1 MATGPERGSNSAAC
15 QSLDVMILVLGYE
28 GQDMDR
34 SKGIA
39 YCGLVCAA
47 CEIVDCV
54 GCRDD
59 GCLNRDRCRN
69 RSCCRDK
76 GIDGCWQCNDFPCS
90 GTMFDKTRVRAFALF
105 IKQHGKELLLDCLE
119 KNERDGI
126 RYHHP
131 GKLTGDYDLTE
142 TEAGVFQIL
151 MSGKEKS

>member
-1 MATGPERGSNSAAC
+1 
-15 QSLDVMILVLGYE
+15 
-28 GQDMDR
+28 
-34 SKGIA
+34 
-39 YCGLVCAA
+39 
-47 CEIVDCV
+47 
-54 GCRDD
+54 
-59 GCLNRDRCRN
+59 
-69 RSCCRDK
+69 
-76 GIDGCWQCNDFPCS
+76 
-90 GTMFDKTRVRAFALF
+90 MFDKTRVRAFALF